1 MLGGLVC
8 FVLGAVIGVCALAGV
23 LVWVVKLGTI
33 NKVTG
38 REIVGSTEVDGE
50 TVDLKDMTVWD
61 IITKTS
67 SLGDTSKKMT
77 LKNVEELLPALNL
90 TDMLPA
96 EMLNEDKTALSIRY
110 NGTEILTVSLDEL
123 YSQQFSSIAK
133 YVEATVKNNLKFSTL
148 TAVGMNLDA
157 FPFVRGYAG
166 SDAANP
172 GKEVPPTFRSA
183 RVRSGN
189 TIKIT
194 PLRFIT

>member
-1 MLGGLVC
+1 MFRAGRGNRRL
-8 FVLGAVIGVCALAGV
+8 CACV

-67 SLGDTSKKMT
+67 SLGDISKKMT

-133 YVEATVKNNLKFSTL
+133 
-148 TAVGMNLDA
+148 
-157 FPFVRGYAG
+157 
-166 SDAANP
+166 
-172 GKEVPPTFRSA
+172 
-183 RVRSGN
+183 
-189 TIKIT
+189 
-194 PLRFIT
+194 